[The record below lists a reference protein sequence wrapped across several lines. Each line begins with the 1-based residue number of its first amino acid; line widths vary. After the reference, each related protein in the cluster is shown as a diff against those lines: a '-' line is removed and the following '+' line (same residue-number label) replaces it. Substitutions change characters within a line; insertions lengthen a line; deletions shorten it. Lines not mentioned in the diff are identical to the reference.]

1 MKNRDCPPSDFS
13 LRLLMVAAIP
23 AYVFPALMSFISAF
37 VLQKTDL
44 MMASY
49 TTIGLSSLLSTILSF
64 IILWQFEL
72 RQIFVRK
79 KWVGSLL
86 IILLMI
92 GLGMLCTSLFKLQSE
107 RFNIITSAFLGA
119 TILTIRQHI
128 KNYKNEKNN
137 FRNGISGCLINSK
150 CTKH

>member
-13 LRLLMVAAIP
+13 LRLLIVAAIP

-128 KNYKNEKNN
+128 KNYKNEKN
-137 FRNGISGCLINSK
+137 
-150 CTKH
+150 

>member
-79 KWVGSLL
+79 KWIGSLL

-128 KNYKNEKNN
+128 KNYKNEKN
-137 FRNGISGCLINSK
+137 
-150 CTKH
+150 

>member
-23 AYVFPALMSFISAF
+23 AYVFPALMSFIPAF
-37 VLQKTDL
+37 FLQKTDL

-92 GLGMLCTSLFKLQSE
+92 GLGMFCTSLFKLQSE

-128 KNYKNEKNN
+128 KNYKNEKN
-137 FRNGISGCLINSK
+137 
-150 CTKH
+150 

>member
-13 LRLLMVAAIP
+13 LRLLMFAAIP

-128 KNYKNEKNN
+128 KNYKNEKN
-137 FRNGISGCLINSK
+137 
-150 CTKH
+150 

>member
-1 MKNRDCPPSDFS
+1 MKNRDCSPSDFS

-128 KNYKNEKNN
+128 KNYKNEKN
-137 FRNGISGCLINSK
+137 
-150 CTKH
+150 

>member
-92 GLGMLCTSLFKLQSE
+92 GMGMLCTSLFKLQSE
-107 RFNIITSAFLGA
+107 RFNIITSVFLGA

-128 KNYKNEKNN
+128 KNYKNEKN
-137 FRNGISGCLINSK
+137 
-150 CTKH
+150 

>member
-128 KNYKNEKNN
+128 KNYKNEKN
-137 FRNGISGCLINSK
+137 
-150 CTKH
+150 

>member
-37 VLQKTDL
+37 FLQKTDL

-72 RQIFVRK
+72 RQLFVRK

-128 KNYKNEKNN
+128 KNYKNEKN
-137 FRNGISGCLINSK
+137 
-150 CTKH
+150 

>member
-37 VLQKTDL
+37 FLQKTDL

-128 KNYKNEKNN
+128 KNYKNEKN
-137 FRNGISGCLINSK
+137 
-150 CTKH
+150 

>member
-72 RQIFVRK
+72 RQLFVRK

-128 KNYKNEKNN
+128 KNYKNEKN
-137 FRNGISGCLINSK
+137 
-150 CTKH
+150 

>member
-1 MKNRDCPPSDFS
+1 
-13 LRLLMVAAIP
+13 MVAAIP

-37 VLQKTDL
+37 FFKTDL

-72 RQIFVRK
+72 RQLFVRK

-128 KNYKNEKNN
+128 KNYKNEKN
-137 FRNGISGCLINSK
+137 
-150 CTKH
+150 